1 MWVQSASG
9 PEIANFTLYCLFCS
23 IDIGVEAGRG
33 REREERWLRGGG
45 RKGSRQGVVLIIL
58 RSKFIINF
66 PILQNRVEMIDT
78 TLRQPEQ
85 KA

>member
-1 MWVQSASG
+1 M
-9 PEIANFTLYCLFCS
+9 ANFTLYCLFCS
-23 IDIGVEAGRG
+23 IDIGVEAGEG
-33 REREERWLRGGG
+33 REARWLGGEGGG
-45 RKGSRQGVVLIIL
+45 KKGSRQGVALIIL

>member
-9 PEIANFTLYCLFCS
+9 PEIANFTLYCLFCG
-23 IDIGVEAGRG
+23 IDTGEEA
-33 REREERWLRGGG
+33 REGEERWLGER
-45 RKGSRQGVVLIIL
+45 RRRESESRQGVVLIIC

-78 TLRQPEQ
+78 TLCRAEQ
-85 KA
+85 KP

>member
-23 IDIGVEAGRG
+23 IDTGVEARG
-33 REREERWLRGGG
+33 SEERWLGGDG
-45 RKGSRQGVVLIIL
+45 EGKRESRQGVVLIIC

-66 PILQNRVEMIDT
+66 PILQKRVEMIDT
-78 TLRQPEQ
+78 TLRQ
-85 KA
+85 A

>member
-9 PEIANFTLYCLFCS
+9 PEIANFTLYCPFCS
-23 IDIGVEAGRG
+23 IDIGVKA
-33 REREERWLRGGG
+33 RGGEG
-45 RKGSRQGVVLIIL
+45 GGKKESRQGVVLIIL
-58 RSKFIINF
+58 RGKFIINF

>member
-9 PEIANFTLYCLFCS
+9 PEIANFTLYCPFCS
-23 IDIGVEAGRG
+23 IDIGVKARG
-33 REREERWLRGGG
+33 GEERWVGGEGGG
-45 RKGSRQGVVLIIL
+45 KKESRQGVVLIIL
-58 RSKFIINF
+58 RGKFIINF

>member
-23 IDIGVEAGRG
+23 IDIGVKAGG
-33 REREERWLRGGG
+33 GEERWLGGEGGG
-45 RKGSRQGVVLIIL
+45 KKESRQGVVLIIL

>member
-23 IDIGVEAGRG
+23 IDIGVKAGG
-33 REREERWLRGGG
+33 ERRGGLG
-45 RKGSRQGVVLIIL
+45 EKEEGKKESRQGVVLIIL

-78 TLRQPEQ
+78 TLRQPGQ

>member
-23 IDIGVEAGRG
+23 IDIGVEGG
-33 REREERWLRGGG
+33 EWRGGLWEKEEG
-45 RKGSRQGVVLIIL
+45 KKESRQGVVLIIC

-66 PILQNRVEMIDT
+66 PFLQNRVEMIDT
-78 TLRQPEQ
+78 TLCQAEQ
-85 KA
+85 KP

>member
-23 IDIGVEAGRG
+23 IDIGVKVGG
-33 REREERWLRGGG
+33 GVWLRGEGG
-45 RKGSRQGVVLIIL
+45 GKKESRQGVVLIIL